1 MVLFANYK
9 TFAVA
14 ADKDGK
20 KMKARGGERV
30 MYTSH
35 NPCWDAKNRFGL
47 APELPFD
54 FGQIAHIFGALP
66 TVPPATVSKTENVPA
81 TSAIPAPPA
90 PVQQPIQQS
99 APPPVPDSVP
109 SVPVQTA
116 VPVQTTPPPAP
127 VPDMPPEPGSL
138 EEFETI
144 YDPAAEEPPAGIP
157 PALADLMR
165 QNNVSEREIRFAV
178 GMRGYF
184 PEDMP
189 ITAYPPDFVQGVLI
203 GAWAQ
208 VFKLIKDNRELPFT
222 N

>member
-1 MVLFANYK
+1 
-9 TFAVA
+9 
-14 ADKDGK
+14 
-20 KMKARGGERV
+20 MKARGGERV

-81 TSAIPAPPA
+81 TSAIP
-90 PVQQPIQQS
+90 VQQPIQQS

-109 SVPVQTA
+109 DSVPVQTA
-116 VPVQTTPPPAP
+116 PPPAP
-127 VPDMPPEPGSL
+127 VPDTPPESVVL
-138 EEFETI
+138 EDFEEI

-165 QNNVSEREIRFAV
+165 QNNVSEKEIRFAV

-203 GAWAQ
+203 GAWTQ
-208 VFKLIKDNRELPFT
+208 VFKLIKDNRELPF
-222 N
+222 